1 MIIYIYIHKHIYIY
15 IYIYTYLYHQCSYY
29 INIYIYIY
37 HMYPMTLSRQER
49 ALALLATALGMLCG
63 AIFTSIVTNDISDIR
78 RIQRLHSD
86 VPWRNPRGAAVGTG
100 KGVMG
105 WMVHQVG
112 KLMNGNSNL
121 TLRGLRGLR

>member
-1 MIIYIYIHKHIYIY
+1 
-15 IYIYTYLYHQCSYY
+15 
-29 INIYIYIY
+29 
-37 HMYPMTLSRQER
+37 MYPMTLSRQER

-86 VPWRNPRGAAVGTG
+86 APWRTG
-100 KGVMG
+100 KGVKG
-105 WMVHQVG
+105 WGVPQVG
-112 KLMNGNSNL
+112 KLVNGSNL